1 MFFLKGDMLAAAQLA
16 IHVCHMSGFD
26 EMQQMFDTIT
36 VNSARTFG
44 IADSY
49 GIAPGRRADFVILD
63 ARSVLDALRLCPARL
78 TVVKAGR
85 VVAETTPSKSRIQ
98 YSAEQKVVNFQN
110 D

>member
-1 MFFLKGDMLAAAQLA
+1 MLAAAQLA

-36 VNSARTFG
+36 VNSAKTFG

-85 VVAETTPSKSRIQ
+85 RVAETKPSQSRIQ
-98 YSAEQKVVNFQN
+98 YGKKQKPIDFRH
-110 D
+110 DR